1 MHLKAVEIYGFKS
14 FGERIYIEFDRG
26 LTSIVGPNGSGKS
39 NIMDAVLWVLGE
51 QSYKNIRAKD
61 SSDVIFSGNGKNSN
75 YAEVSLII
83 DNSDGYFSGENS
95 EVKITRK
102 ILKNGDNEYYING
115 SRSRLKD
122 INSMFL
128 DTGIGK
134 SAYSVIGQGK
144 VERIISSSNREI
156 KGIIEEAAGIKKF
169 QIRKQESL
177 KNLKSLNDELE
188 KIELVVKQVEDSKNT
203 LEKQC
208 KKAKEFLGIK
218 EEKEKLQKA
227 ILSYDYNEKKERFE
241 KLTCEEI
248 KTVELIDKLEKSLE
262 KNSQEFSENEYER
275 EILVEKIEG
284 NLTKNSELK
293 EKIEIGE
300 REKARAGERIESF
313 KREQEEKERYI
324 GKIQEK
330 IKSHENVVSHLSQE
344 LEKYKTKLQE
354 LSSSNNKYSHEIEL
368 LEKEKRNREIEV
380 ESKKRKIM
388 ELEVERLKVVND
400 IENSERRAKTT
411 RIKLQTL
418 NEDMSAQ
425 KVKVQENSQ
434 SVKEYLEKVAESEK
448 KVEEIF
454 QRTTFLENKISE
466 TSMEINRLSE
476 KTRENDYE
484 EKRSSIKLQNIIR
497 LEESNEGLYKGVKE
511 VLNEKI
517 PGVLGIVA
525 NVMNIPEG
533 LEKAIE
539 AAIPGNL
546 QDIVTD
552 SSITAKKCIELL
564 KMKKAGRAS
573 FLALD
578 TIKVYEQKK
587 EFVKKEGVLG
597 IGSQLITAEPQYKKI
612 VDFLLGNLLIVDS
625 VDRGL
630 EILKKNQHSGNVVTV
645 SGELLSA
652 RGRITGGENQNS
664 PLSQMLE
671 RKREKQNLISL
682 LENLRE
688 KQKEINLQQEKS
700 KKYLEKLEGEIFH
713 IDALEEENRKNLKG
727 LKDELEDYQLKLEK
741 NQREL
746 QILESDYHEESS
758 YIEEFQKRITQS
770 RDSKENTDQIISKM
784 KDEVGN
790 QEKENIDTQE
800 KIRVKK
806 EEYSDIRILYLN
818 NENRIE
824 QLKDEVEKIVKEKLE
839 FIRELTQE
847 EDKRTQ
853 IILNIKKCNEK
864 IVDIEIEIKNFTE
877 IYERENSEINGM
889 KLRINELS
897 QWERK
902 LIEERKELESNYLKN
917 KDKHSKEIEMTERL
931 KNELETITQELE
943 LLVNTESLEILKEE
957 YEKIKSTF
965 KNLEFKLKNFETV
978 NLLAIDEF
986 ELLNKKYL
994 DLTSQYKDMNESR
1007 KKLLSMLDEISGE
1020 IERKFR
1026 EAYGEISTNFNNMC
1040 RDVLQNSEG
1049 KLLLT
1054 EGETIEDSGIDIVV
1068 RFKNKKQQS
1077 LSLFS
1082 GGEKSMVAIAF
1093 IMAIFMYKPSP
1104 FTFLDEIEAALDD
1117 KNTRKLIN
1125 KLKEFTDRSQFIL
1138 ITHNKETMKESD
1150 TIFGVTMNKE
1160 IGISKIVPVKF

>member
-51 QSYKNIRAKD
+51 QSYKNIRAKE
-61 SSDVIFSGNGKNSN
+61 SSDVIFSGNGKNSS
-75 YAEVSLII
+75 YAEVSLVI
-83 DNSDGYFSGENS
+83 DNSDEYFTGEGR
-95 EVKITRK
+95 EIKITRK
-102 ILKNGDNEYYING
+102 ILKSGDNEYSING
-115 SRSRLKD
+115 TRARLKD

-169 QIRKQESL
+169 QIRKQDSL

-188 KIELVVKQVEDSKNT
+188 KIELVVRQVEDSKNT

-208 KKAKEFLGIK
+208 KKAKEFLEIK
-218 EEKEKLQKA
+218 DEKEKLEKS
-227 ILSYDYNEKKERFE
+227 ILVYDYREKTENYE
-241 KLTCEEI
+241 KVTNEEI
-248 KTVELIDKLEKSLE
+248 KTLELIDRQEKNLD
-262 KNSQEFSENEYER
+262 KNSQEFSENEDER
-275 EILVEKIEG
+275 EILTEKIEE
-284 NLTKNSELK
+284 NLTKNSELR
-293 EKIEIGE
+293 EKIEVGE
-300 REKARAGERIESF
+300 REKARTAERIESY
-313 KREQEEKERYI
+313 KREQEEKERYL
-324 GKIQEK
+324 GKIQER
-330 IKSHENVVSHLSQE
+330 INSHENIVSHLTQE
-344 LEKYKTKLQE
+344 LEKFKSKLEE
-354 LSSSNNKYSHEIEL
+354 LSSSNSAYSHEIES
-368 LEKEKRNREIEV
+368 LEKEKRTREIEI

-411 RIKLQTL
+411 QVKLQTL
-418 NEDMSAQ
+418 IEDITTQ
-425 KVKVQENSQ
+425 KIKVQENTD
-434 SVKEYLEKVAESEK
+434 SVKEYSEKVLVSEK
-448 KVEEIF
+448 RVEEISE
-454 QRTTFLENKISE
+454 RTTFLENKISV
-466 TSMEINRLSE
+466 TSMEMNRLSE

-484 EKRSSIKLQNIIR
+484 EKRASIKLQNIIR

-517 PGVLGIVA
+517 HGVLGVVA
-525 NVMNIPEG
+525 NILNIPEG

-552 SSITAKKCIELL
+552 SSGTAKKCIELL

-587 EFVKKEGVLG
+587 EVIKKEGVLG
-597 IGSQLITAEPQYKKI
+597 LGSQLITAEPQYKKI

-625 VDRGL
+625 VERGL
-630 EILKKNQHSGNVVTV
+630 EILKSNQHSGNVVTI

-664 PLSQMLE
+664 PLTQMLE
-671 RKREKQNLISL
+671 RKREKQNLTSL

-688 KQKEINLQQEKS
+688 KQIEINIQLEKS
-700 KKYLEKLEGEIFH
+700 KKYLEELENEIFH
-713 IDALEEENRKNLKG
+713 IDALEEENRKTLKG

-741 NQREL
+741 NRREL
-746 QILESDYHEESS
+746 QILESDYHEENA
-758 YIEEFQKRITQS
+758 YIEEFNKRIVQS
-770 RDSKENTDQIISKM
+770 RDSKENTDQIITRM
-784 KDEVGN
+784 KGEVEI
-790 QEKENIDTQE
+790 QESENIGVQE
-800 KIRVKK
+800 KIRIKK
-806 EEYSDIRILYLN
+806 EEYSDVRIVYLN

-824 QLKDEVEKIVKEKLE
+824 QIKDEIKKTAEEKLE
-839 FIRELTQE
+839 LSKELTQE
-847 EDKRTQ
+847 ENRKIQITQ
-853 IILNIKKCNEK
+853 NIEKCNEK
-864 IVDIEIEIKNFTE
+864 VIEIDREIREFTE
-877 IYERENSEINGM
+877 VYERENGEINVM
-889 KLRINELS
+889 KLRINQLS
-897 QWERK
+897 QDERK
-902 LIEERKELESNYLKN
+902 LLEERKELESTLLKN
-917 KDKHSKEIEMTERL
+917 RDKLNREIELIERL
-931 KNELETITQELE
+931 KNDLERITQELDA
-943 LLVNTESLEILKEE
+943 LSQIESLEILKEE

-965 KNLEFKLKNFETV
+965 KTLEYKLKNFETV

-994 DLTSQYKDMNESR
+994 DLTSQYRDMDESR
-1007 KKLLSMLDEISGE
+1007 KKLLTMLDEISAE

-1026 EAYGEISTNFNNMC
+1026 GAYEEISVNFNNMC

-1054 EGETIEDSGIDIVV
+1054 EGETLEDSGIDIVV

-1117 KNTRKLIN
+1117 KNTRKLIG